1 MSAPREPAS
10 EERDADDGAPVTTAT
25 ASTTATATRAA
36 TTGGETTASR
46 PEMYFLAH
54 NVAKKHNVGTIA
66 RCCTAFGVKSLVLI
80 GSREYNAFGAHGADG
95 HVRFEHFDS
104 LQDAR
109 KKLKEE
115 RRCTQIL
122 GVEIVEDARPIES
135 HPFTGNTAF
144 IMGNEVRSIDA
155 EAIDGCARD
164 CSSSRAGT
172 DAVTR
177 ASLPSR
183 RATA

>member
-115 RRCTQIL
+115 RGCTQIL

-135 HPFTGNTAF
+135 HPVTGNTAF

-155 EAIDGCARD
+155 EAIDCCARD
-164 CSSSRAGT
+164 CSSSCAAT
-172 DAVTR
+172 DAETR

>member
-95 HVRFEHFDS
+95 HVRIEHVD
-104 LQDAR
+104 
-109 KKLKEE
+109 
-115 RRCTQIL
+115 
-122 GVEIVEDARPIES
+122 
-135 HPFTGNTAF
+135 
-144 IMGNEVRSIDA
+144 
-155 EAIDGCARD
+155 
-164 CSSSRAGT
+164 
-172 DAVTR
+172 
-177 ASLPSR
+177 
-183 RATA
+183 

>member
-1 MSAPREPAS
+1 MSTREPAS
-10 EERDADDGAPVTTAT
+10 EDRDAEDGASVTAVM
-25 ASTTATATRAA
+25 ACTTMNGTRAA
-36 TTGGETTASR
+36 TTGGEMTASR

-54 NVAKKHNVGTIA
+54 NVAKKHNIGTIA

-104 LQDAR
+104 LGDAR

-115 RRCTQIL
+115 RGCTQIL

-135 HPFTGNTAF
+135 HPFTGSTAF
-144 IMGNEVRSIDA
+144 IMGNEVRLIDTKV
-155 EAIDGCARD
+155 IDGCARD
-164 CSSSRAGT
+164 FSSSCAPALT
-172 DAVTR
+172 
-177 ASLPSR
+177 
-183 RATA
+183 

>member
-1 MSAPREPAS
+1 
-10 EERDADDGAPVTTAT
+10 
-25 ASTTATATRAA
+25 
-36 TTGGETTASR
+36 
-46 PEMYFLAH
+46 MYFLAH

-115 RRCTQIL
+115 RGCTQIL

-155 EAIDGCARD
+155 EAIDGC
-164 CSSSRAGT
+164 
-172 DAVTR
+172 R
-177 ASLPSR
+177 ASPFVVKGARQREGASLLLAGPRHDGANRKPYAMVSYTYDNMGPEQR
-183 RATA
+183 P